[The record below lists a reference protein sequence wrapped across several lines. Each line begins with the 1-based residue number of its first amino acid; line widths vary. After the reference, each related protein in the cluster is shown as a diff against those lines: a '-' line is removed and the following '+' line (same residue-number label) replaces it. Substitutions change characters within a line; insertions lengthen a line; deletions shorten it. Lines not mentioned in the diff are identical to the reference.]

1 MRLMAMAI
9 PAARIDIEVEL
20 ERRRTEAAL
29 LQTKLDVDELNR
41 RVKIVE
47 EGTSKLIPAGDVWTS
62 LETMGF

>member
-41 RVKIVE
+41 RVKTVE
-47 EGTSKLIPAGDVWTS
+47 EGTSKLIPADDVWTS

>member
-1 MRLMAMAI
+1 MAMAI

-20 ERRRTEAAL
+20 ERRRTETAL

-41 RVKIVE
+41 RVKTVE
-47 EGTSKLIPAGDVWTS
+47 EGTSKLIPADDVWVS